1 MADYEFYVSN
11 FHGSLSEDDFA
22 RLSVRATAE
31 VNRITYG
38 RAAKASGTDLEAV
51 SLAECAVVDEL
62 ANMEKGGE
70 IVSESNDGVSVS
82 YASGTAQTKTQR
94 IVAAAM
100 VYLWNTDL
108 CFAGV

>member
-1 MADYEFYVSN
+1 MADHEFYMAN
-11 FHGSLSEDDFA
+11 YHGRLAADEFN

-38 RAAKASGTDLEAV
+38 RAAKATGADLKAV
-51 SLAECAVVDEL
+51 SLAECAVIDEL
-62 ANMEKGGE
+62 ACMEQGGE
-70 IVSESNDGVSVS
+70 VVSESNDGVSRS
-82 YASGTAQTKTQR
+82 YASGTARSKSQR

-100 VYLWNTDL
+100 VYLQNTDL

>member
-1 MADYEFYVSN
+1 MADYEFYMASY
-11 FHGSLSEDDFA
+11 HGGLSSDEFT

-38 RAAKASGTDLEAV
+38 RAAKASGADREAV
-51 SLAECAVVDEL
+51 SLAECAVIDEL
-62 ANMEKGGE
+62 AYMEKGGE
-70 IVSESNDGVSVS
+70 VVSESNDGVSRS
-82 YASGTAQTKTQR
+82 YASGTARSKTQR

-100 VYLWNTDL
+100 VYLQNTDL